1 MIPSVVKCRGG
12 LKLHRRT
19 TFVKAVNYAAEIT
32 GLQKDPGILQI
43 ILMDQDNMAELNQA
57 HLNHEGPTDVL
68 TFDLRNDSNAFGNIQ
83 DQDDIVAAEIY
94 VCPEVAA
101 RYAKEHDL
109 DPSTELLLYVI
120 HGMLHL
126 MGFDDHSE
134 QDIVKMRQAEAS
146 TMEKIKARFKTTGF
160 IKP

>member
-1 MIPSVVKCRGG
+1 MIPSVIKCRGG

-43 ILMDQDNMAELNQA
+43 ILLDQGNMAELNQA
-57 HLNHEGPTDVL
+57 HLNHAGPTDVL
-68 TFDLRNDSNAFGNIQ
+68 TFDLRNENSAFGDIQ
-83 DQDDIVAAEIY
+83 DQDEFVAAEIY

-101 RYAKEHDL
+101 RYAKEHGL
-109 DPSTELLLYVI
+109 DPSTELLLYVV

-134 QDIVKMRQAEAS
+134 QDAAKMRQAEAR
-146 TMEKIKARFKTTGF
+146 TMEKIKARFNTTGF